1 MGVSGNGYVHET
13 RCSPESF
20 AAALCSVNARPDN
33 GVMTVEDTKL
43 DNVEREFRAMLA
55 KMTGGIAPQDYG
67 MAFWDWW
74 LNLAKSPEKQAELQ
88 TTALK
93 QAMDLW
99 RFNLEAAQGRP
110 MPPTENGDRRFSNA
124 AWQQYPFNV
133 WAQAFQNGMSLLQQA
148 ARNVPGVE
156 PRNAQLVEFAAKQAG
171 ESLSPANSPLTNPEV
186 IQQTVAEGG
195 QNLARG
201 WKHFL
206 DDMERTIS
214 GGEAPGTADFR
225 VGEKVAVTEGQVVF
239 RNELIELI
247 QYAPTTPDV
256 HAEPVL
262 IVPAWI
268 MKYYIL
274 DLSPKNSLV
283 AWLVDQG
290 FTVFMMS
297 WKNPTAADREL
308 GMDDYLRKGVYT
320 ALDAVNAIVPDR
332 DIHAVGYCIGGTLLS
347 IAAAALAE
355 WGDTRIKDIT
365 LFAAQTDFS
374 EPGELSLYISPAQV
388 EMLEALMYKEGVLDS
403 KKMGGAFTMLRAHDL
418 LWQPAVKSYLKG
430 ERDGMIDLM
439 AWNADGT
446 RMPWK
451 MHTEYLVGLYL
462 NNDLA
467 KGQFKVEG
475 EPVSLKDIRVP
486 MFVVGTETD
495 HVAPWKSVYKVSGLT
510 GSPEFTFLLT
520 SGGHNAGIVSGPV
533 HPKRRH
539 RLRTQKPGEA
549 PLPADEWFA
558 KTPAKTG
565 SWWPTW
571 ADWLKAHSSPERV
584 APPEMGNAEKGY
596 APLGDAPGSYVL
608 QR

>member
-1 MGVSGNGYVHET
+1 MAGMDKIDVV
-13 RCSPESF
+13 
-20 AAALCSVNARPDN
+20 D
-33 GVMTVEDTKL
+33 
-43 DNVEREFRAMLA
+43 REFRAMLA
-55 KMTGGIAPQDYG
+55 KMTGGLAPQDYG
-67 MAFWDWW
+67 TAFWDWW
-74 LNLAKSPEKQAELQ
+74 LNLAKSPEKQLELQ
-88 TTALK
+88 QTAMK

-99 RFNLEAAQGRP
+99 RFNAEAAQGKP
-110 MPPTENGDRRFSNA
+110 MAPAENGDRRFANP

-133 WAQAFQNGMSLLQQA
+133 YAQAFQNGMALLEQS
-148 ARNVPGVE
+148 ARGVEGVE
-156 PRNAQLVEFAAKQAG
+156 PRNAALVEFAARQAA
-171 ESLSPANSPLTNPEV
+171 ESLSPTNNPLTNPEV
-186 IQQTVAEGG
+186 LQQTVAERG

-201 WKHFL
+201 YKNFL
-206 DDMERTIS
+206 DDMERTLS
-214 GGEAPGTADFR
+214 GGDVPGTEDFR
-225 VGEKVAVTEGQVVF
+225 VGEKVAVTAGQVIF
-239 RNELIELI
+239 RNDLIELI
-247 QYAPTTPDV
+247 QYSPTTPDV

-308 GMDDYLRKGVYT
+308 GMDDYIRKGLYT
-320 ALDAVNAIVPDR
+320 ALDVVGTVVPDR
-332 DIHAVGYCIGGTLLS
+332 GIHAVGYCIGGTLLS
-347 IAAAALAE
+347 IAAAALSD
-355 WGDTRIKDIT
+355 WGDNRIQDIT
-365 LFAAQTDFS
+365 LLAAQTDFS
-374 EPGELSLYISPAQV
+374 EPGELSLYISPAQI

-403 KKMGGAFTMLRAHDL
+403 KQMGGAFAMLRAHDL

-430 ERDGMIDLM
+430 ERDDMIDLM

-467 KGQFKVEG
+467 QGRFKVEG
-475 EPVSLKDIRVP
+475 EAINLNDVRVP

-495 HVAPWKSVYKVSGLT
+495 HVAPWKSVYKVGALT
-510 GSPEFTFLLT
+510 TSTEFTFLLT

-539 RLRTQKPGEA
+539 RVRTTRADEPKLA
-549 PLPADEWFA
+549 ADEWFETTA
-558 KTPAKTG
+558 PLPG

-571 ADWLKAHSSPERV
+571 AEWLKTHSSKERV
-584 APPEMGNAEKGY
+584 APPEMGAPQAGYTPIAE
-596 APLGDAPGSYVL
+596 APGEYVR
-608 QR
+608 QK

>member
-1 MGVSGNGYVHET
+1 MDKIDV
-13 RCSPESF
+13 
-20 AAALCSVNARPDN
+20 
-33 GVMTVEDTKL
+33 
-43 DNVEREFRAMLA
+43 VEREFRAMLA
-55 KMTGGIAPQDYG
+55 KMTGGLAPQDYG
-67 MAFWDWW
+67 TAFWDWW
-74 LNLAKSPEKQAELQ
+74 LNLARSPGKQLELQ
-88 TTALK
+88 QTAMK

-99 RFNLEAAQGRP
+99 RFNAKAAQGKP
-110 MPPTENGDRRFSNA
+110 MAPTESGDRRFA
-124 AWQQYPFNV
+124 HPAWQQYPFNV
-133 WAQAFQNGMSLLQQA
+133 YAQAFQNNMALLQQS
-148 ARNVPGVE
+148 ARGVEGVE
-156 PRNAQLVEFAAKQAG
+156 PRNAALVEFAARQAA
-171 ESLSPANSPLTNPEV
+171 ETLSPANNPLTNPEV
-186 IQQTVAEGG
+186 LQQTVAERG

-201 WKHFL
+201 YKHFL
-206 DDMERTIS
+206 DDMERTLS
-214 GGEAPGTADFR
+214 GGDAPGTEEFK
-225 VGEKVAVTEGQVVF
+225 VGEKVAVTEGQVIF
-239 RNELIELI
+239 RNDLIELI
-247 QYAPTTPDV
+247 QYSPTTPDV

-308 GMDDYLRKGVYT
+308 GMDDYIRKGIYA
-320 ALDAVNAIVPDR
+320 ALDVVSAVVPHQA
-332 DIHAVGYCIGGTLLS
+332 IHAVGYCIGGTLLS
-347 IAAAALAE
+347 IAAAALSD
-355 WGDTRIKDIT
+355 WGDNRIQDIT

-374 EPGELSLYISPAQV
+374 EPGELSLYISPAQI

-403 KKMGGAFTMLRAHDL
+403 KQMGAAFAMLRAHDL

-430 ERDGMIDLM
+430 ERDDMIDLM

-451 MHTEYLVGLYL
+451 MHTEYLLGLYL
-462 NNDLA
+462 HNDLA
-467 KGQFKVEG
+467 EGRFKVEG
-475 EPVSLKDIRVP
+475 EAVNLNDVRVP

-495 HVAPWKSVYKVSGLT
+495 HVAPWKSVYKVGVLT
-510 GSPEFTFLLT
+510 SSPEFTFLLT

-539 RLRTQKPGEA
+539 RVRTTRAGVPA
-549 PLPADEWFA
+549 LAADEWFDTTA
-558 KTPAKTG
+558 PLPG

-571 ADWLKAHSSPERV
+571 AEWLKQHSTAERV
-584 APPEMGNAEKGY
+584 APPSMGAPEAGY
-596 APLGDAPGSYVL
+596 APIGEAPGEYVK

>member
-1 MGVSGNGYVHET
+1 
-13 RCSPESF
+13 
-20 AAALCSVNARPDN
+20 
-33 GVMTVEDTKL
+33 MTEDSTKL

-55 KMTGGIAPQDYG
+55 KMTGGIAAQDYG
-67 MAFWDWW
+67 AAFWDWW

-88 TTALK
+88 QTAMK

-99 RFNLEAAQGRP
+99 RFNAEAMQGKP
-110 MPPTENGDRRFSNA
+110 MAPTENGDRRFANP

-133 WAQAFQNGMSLLQQA
+133 WAQAFRNGMSLLEQSS
-148 ARNVPGVE
+148 REVPGVE
-156 PRNAQLVEFAAKQAG
+156 PRNAQLVEFAARQAG
-171 ESLSPANSPLTNPEV
+171 ESLSPTNNPLTNPEV
-186 IQQTVAEGG
+186 LQQTVAEGG

-201 WKHFL
+201 YKHYL
-206 DDMERTIS
+206 DDIERTIQ
-214 GGEAPGTADFR
+214 GGEAPGTENFR
-225 VGEKVAVTEGQVVF
+225 VGEKVAVTEGKVIF
-239 RNELIELI
+239 RNELMELI
-247 QYAPTTPDV
+247 QYSPTTPDV

-290 FTVFMMS
+290 FTVFMIS
-297 WKNPTAADREL
+297 WKNPTSADREL

-320 ALDAVNAIVPDR
+320 ALDAVGAVVPDR

-347 IAAAALAE
+347 IAASALAE

-374 EPGELSLYISPAQV
+374 EPGELSLYISPAQI

-403 KKMGGAFTMLRAHDL
+403 KQMGGAFTMLRAHDL

-451 MHTEYLVGLYL
+451 MHTEYLIGLYL
-462 NNDLA
+462 RNDLA
-467 KGQFKVEG
+467 EGRFKVEG
-475 EPVSLKDIRVP
+475 ETISLKDIRVP

-495 HVAPWKSVYKVSGLT
+495 HVAPWKSVFKVSGLT
-510 GSPEFTFLLT
+510 SSPEFTFLLT
-520 SGGHNAGIVSGPV
+520 SGGHNAGIISGPA

-539 RLRTQKPGEA
+539 RVRTQKSGEA

-558 KTPAKTG
+558 QTEAKPG
-565 SWWPTW
+565 SWWPVW
-571 ADWLKAHSSPERV
+571 ADWLKAHSSPDRV
-584 APPEMGNAEKGY
+584 PPPEIGAPEAGY
-596 APLGDAPGSYVL
+596 KPLADAPGEYVR

>member
-1 MGVSGNGYVHET
+1 MDKIDV
-13 RCSPESF
+13 
-20 AAALCSVNARPDN
+20 
-33 GVMTVEDTKL
+33 
-43 DNVEREFRAMLA
+43 VEREFRAMLA
-55 KMTGGIAPQDYG
+55 KMTGGLAPQDYG
-67 MAFWDWW
+67 TAFWDWW
-74 LNLAKSPEKQAELQ
+74 LNLARSPAKQMELQ
-88 TTALK
+88 QTAMK

-99 RFNLEAAQGRP
+99 RFSAEAAQGKP
-110 MPPTENGDRRFSNA
+110 MAPTENGDRRFANP

-133 WAQAFQNGMSLLQQA
+133 YAQAFQNNMALLEQS
-148 ARNVPGVE
+148 ARGVEGVE
-156 PRNAQLVEFAAKQAG
+156 PKNAQLVEFAARQAA
-171 ESLSPANSPLTNPEV
+171 ETLSPANNPMTNPEV
-186 IQQTVAEGG
+186 LQQTIAERG

-201 WKHFL
+201 YKNFL
-206 DDMERTIS
+206 DDMERTLS
-214 GGEAPGTADFR
+214 GGEAPGTEDFR
-225 VGEKVAVTEGQVVF
+225 VGEKVAVTEGQVIF
-239 RNELIELI
+239 RNDLIELI

-290 FTVFMMS
+290 FTVFMIS

-308 GMDDYLRKGVYT
+308 GMDDYIRKGLYA
-320 ALDAVNAIVPDR
+320 ALDAVAAVVPDR
-332 DIHAVGYCIGGTLLS
+332 GIHAVGYCIGGTLLS
-347 IAAAALAE
+347 IAAAALAD
-355 WGDTRIKDIT
+355 WGDNRIQDIT

-374 EPGELSLYISPAQV
+374 EPGELSLYISPAQI

-403 KKMGGAFTMLRAHDL
+403 KQMGGAFAMLRAHDL

-451 MHTEYLVGLYL
+451 MHTEYLLGLYL
-462 NNDLA
+462 QNDLA
-467 KGQFKVEG
+467 QGRFKVEG
-475 EPVSLKDIRVP
+475 EAVKLEDIRVP

-510 GSPEFTFLLT
+510 SSPEFTFLLT
-520 SGGHNAGIVSGPV
+520 SGGHNAGIISGPV

-539 RLRTQKPGEA
+539 RVRTTRAGE
-549 PLPADEWFA
+549 LTLSADEWFDTTA
-558 KTPAKTG
+558 PLPG

-571 ADWLKAHSSPERV
+571 ADWLKTHSTVERV
-584 APPEMGNAEKGY
+584 APPSMGAPQAGYTPIAE
-596 APLGDAPGSYVL
+596 APGEYVR

>member
-1 MGVSGNGYVHET
+1 MTED
-13 RCSPESF
+13 
-20 AAALCSVNARPDN
+20 PD
-33 GVMTVEDTKL
+33 KL
-43 DNVEREFRAMLA
+43 DVVEREFRAMLA
-55 KMTGGIAPQDYG
+55 KMTGGVAPQDYG
-67 MAFWDWW
+67 AAFWDWW
-74 LNLAKSPEKQAELQ
+74 LNLARSPGKQLELQ
-88 TTALK
+88 QTAMK

-99 RFNLEAAQGRP
+99 RFHAEAAQGKP
-110 MPPTENGDRRFSNA
+110 MAPTENGDRRFSSP

-133 WAQAFQNGMSLLQQA
+133 YAQAFQSGMALLEQS
-148 ARNVPGVE
+148 ARSVEGVE
-156 PRNAQLVEFAAKQAG
+156 PRNAQLVEFAARQAA
-171 ESLSPANSPLTNPEV
+171 ESLSPANNPLTNPEV
-186 IQQTVAEGG
+186 LQQTVAERG

-201 WKHFL
+201 YKHFL
-206 DDMERTIS
+206 DDIERTLS
-214 GGEAPGTADFR
+214 GGDAPGAEEFK
-225 VGEKVAVTEGQVVF
+225 VGEKVAVTEGQVIF
-239 RNELIELI
+239 RNDLIELI

-308 GMDDYLRKGVYT
+308 GMDDYIRKGLYA
-320 ALDAVNAIVPDR
+320 ALDVVATVVPDR
-332 DIHAVGYCIGGTLLS
+332 GIHAVGYCIGGTLLS
-347 IAAAALAE
+347 IAAAALAD
-355 WGDTRIKDIT
+355 WGDSRIQDIT

-403 KKMGGAFTMLRAHDL
+403 KQMGGAFAMLRAHDL

-462 NNDLA
+462 QNDLA
-467 KGQFKVEG
+467 EGRFKVEG
-475 EPVSLKDIRVP
+475 ETVNLNDIRVP

-510 GSPEFTFLLT
+510 SSPEFTFLLT

-539 RLRTQKPGEA
+539 RVRTARANEPKLAADAWFEMTA
-549 PLPADEWFA
+549 PLP
-558 KTPAKTG
+558 G
-565 SWWPTW
+565 SWWPAW
-571 ADWLKAHSSPERV
+571 ADWLKQHSTAERV
-584 APPEMGNAEKGY
+584 PPPAMGATEAGY
-596 APLGDAPGSYVL
+596 APIGEAPGEYVK

>member
-1 MGVSGNGYVHET
+1 TEENG
-13 RCSPESF
+13 
-20 AAALCSVNARPDN
+20 
-33 GVMTVEDTKL
+33 KL

-55 KMTGGIAPQDYG
+55 KMTGGVATQDYG
-67 MAFWDWW
+67 TAFWDWW
-74 LNLAKSPEKQAELQ
+74 LNLAMSPDKQAALQ
-88 TTALK
+88 HTALK

-99 RFNLEAAQGRP
+99 RFNAEAAQGKP
-110 MPPTENGDRRFSNA
+110 LAPSQDGDRRFASP

-133 WAQAFQNGMSLLQQA
+133 WAQAFQNGLTLLEQS
-148 ARNVPGVE
+148 ARDVPGLE
-156 PRNAQLVEFAAKQAG
+156 PRSARLVEFAARQAAEG
-171 ESLSPANSPLTNPEV
+171 LSPANNPLTNPEV
-186 IQQTVAEGG
+186 LQQTVAERG

-201 WKHFL
+201 YKNFL
-206 DDMERTIS
+206 DDMERTLR
-214 GGEAPGTADFR
+214 GGEAPGTEDFR
-225 VGEKVAVTEGQVVF
+225 VGEKVAVTEGQVIF

-247 QYAPTTPDV
+247 QYSPATPDV
-256 HAEPVL
+256 HAEPLL

-308 GMDDYLRKGVYT
+308 GMDDYLRKGVYA
-320 ALDAVNAIVPDR
+320 ALDAVATVVPDR
-332 DIHAVGYCIGGTLLS
+332 EVHAVGYCIGGTLLA

-355 WGDTRIKDIT
+355 WGDTRIRDIT

-403 KKMGGAFTMLRAHDL
+403 KQMGGAFTMLRAHDL

-451 MHTEYLVGLYL
+451 MHTEYLIGLYL
-462 NNDLA
+462 QNDLA
-467 KGQFKVEG
+467 EGRFKVEG
-475 EPVSLKDIRVP
+475 ETISLKDIRVP

-495 HVAPWKSVYKVSGLT
+495 HVAPWKSVYKVSGLST
-510 GSPEFTFLLT
+510 SPEFTFLLT

-539 RLRTQKPGEA
+539 RVRTQKSGEA
-549 PLPADEWFA
+549 PLPADEWFEKTEA
-558 KTPAKTG
+558 KQG
-565 SWWPTW
+565 SWWPVW
-571 ADWLKAHSSPERV
+571 ADWLKTHSSPDRV
-584 APPEMGNAEKGY
+584 APPEMGAPREGY
-596 APLGDAPGSYVL
+596 APLAEAPGEYVL

>member
-1 MGVSGNGYVHET
+1 MDKIDV
-13 RCSPESF
+13 
-20 AAALCSVNARPDN
+20 
-33 GVMTVEDTKL
+33 
-43 DNVEREFRAMLA
+43 VEREFRAMLA
-55 KMTGGIAPQDYG
+55 KMTGGLAPQDYG
-67 MAFWDWW
+67 TAFWDWW
-74 LNLAKSPEKQAELQ
+74 LNLAKSPEKQLEIQ
-88 TTALK
+88 RTAIR

-99 RFNLEAAQGRP
+99 RFNAEAAQGKP
-110 MPPTENGDRRFSNA
+110 MAPTENGDRRFANP

-133 WAQAFQNGMSLLQQA
+133 YAQAFQNGMALLEQS
-148 ARNVPGVE
+148 ARGVEGVE
-156 PRNAQLVEFAAKQAG
+156 PRNAALVEFAARQAA
-171 ESLSPANSPLTNPEV
+171 ESLSPANNPLTNPEV
-186 IQQTVAEGG
+186 LQQTVAERG

-201 WKHFL
+201 YQHFL
-206 DDMERTIS
+206 EDMERTLS
-214 GGEAPGTADFR
+214 GGDAPGTEEFK
-225 VGEKVAVTEGQVVF
+225 VGEKVAVTEGQVIF
-239 RNELIELI
+239 RNDLIELI
-247 QYAPTTPDV
+247 QYSPTTPDV

-308 GMDDYLRKGVYT
+308 GMDDYIRKGLYA
-320 ALDAVNAIVPDR
+320 ALDVVGTVAPDR
-332 DIHAVGYCIGGTLLS
+332 GIHAVGYCIGGTLLS
-347 IAAAALAE
+347 IAAAALAD
-355 WGDTRIKDIT
+355 WGDNRIQDIS

-374 EPGELSLYISPAQV
+374 EPGELSLYISPAQI

-403 KKMGGAFTMLRAHDL
+403 KQMGGAFTMLRAHDL

-430 ERDGMIDLM
+430 ERDDMIDLM

-451 MHTEYLVGLYL
+451 MHTEYLLGLYL

-467 KGQFKVEG
+467 QGRFKVEG
-475 EPVSLKDIRVP
+475 ETVNLNDIRVP

-495 HVAPWKSVYKVSGLT
+495 HVAPWKSVYKVEALT
-510 GSPEFTFLLT
+510 SSAEFTFLLT

-539 RLRTQKPGEA
+539 RVRTIRADEPKLA
-549 PLPADEWFA
+549 ADEWFETTA
-558 KTPAKTG
+558 PLPG

-571 ADWLKAHSSPERV
+571 AEWLKAHSSKGRV
-584 APPEMGNAEKGY
+584 APPAMGAPQAGY
-596 APLGDAPGSYVL
+596 APICEAPGEYVR
-608 QR
+608 QK

>member
-1 MGVSGNGYVHET
+1 M
-13 RCSPESF
+13 PQ
-20 AAALCSVNARPDN
+20 DN
-33 GVMTVEDTKL
+33 EKL
-43 DNVEREFRAMLA
+43 DIVDREFRAMLA
-55 KMTGGIAPQDYG
+55 KMTGGLAPQDYG
-67 MAFWDWW
+67 AAFWDWW
-74 LNLAKSPEKQAELQ
+74 LHLAKSPEKQAELQ
-88 TTALK
+88 QTAMK

-99 RFNLEAAQGRP
+99 RFNAEAAQGKP
-110 MPPTENGDRRFSNA
+110 LAPSDGGDRRFASP

-133 WAQAFQNGMSLLQQA
+133 YAQAFQNGLSLLEQS
-148 ARNVPGVE
+148 ARGVEGVE
-156 PRNAQLVEFAAKQAG
+156 PRNAQLVEFAARQAA
-171 ESLSPANSPLTNPEV
+171 ETLSPANNPLTNPEV
-186 IQQTVAEGG
+186 LQQTIAERG

-201 WKHFL
+201 YKHFL
-206 DDMERTIS
+206 DDIERTLS
-214 GGEAPGTADFR
+214 GGDTPGTEDFR
-225 VGEKVAVTEGQVVF
+225 VGEKVAVTEGQVVY

-308 GMDDYLRKGVYT
+308 GMDDYLRKGVYE
-320 ALDAVNAIVPDR
+320 ALDAVATIVPDR
-332 DIHAVGYCIGGTLLS
+332 GIHAVGYCIGGTLLS
-347 IAAAALAE
+347 IAAAALAD
-355 WGDTRIKDIT
+355 WGDSRIQDIT

-374 EPGELSLYISPAQV
+374 EPGELSLYISPAQI

-403 KKMGGAFTMLRAHDL
+403 KQMGGAFSMLRAHDL
-418 LWQPAVKSYLKG
+418 LWQPAVKTYLKG

-451 MHTEYLVGLYL
+451 MHTQYLVGLYL

-467 KGQFKVEG
+467 EGRFKVED
-475 EPVSLKDIRVP
+475 ETVRLSDIRVP
-486 MFVVGTETD
+486 TFVVGTETD
-495 HVAPWKSVYKVSGLT
+495 HVAPWKSVYKLSGLT
-510 GSPEFTFLLT
+510 SSPEFTFLLT
-520 SGGHNAGIVSGPV
+520 SGGHNAGIISGPV

-539 RLRTQKPGEA
+539 RIHTARPGE
-549 PLPADEWFA
+549 LTLTADEWFESIA
-558 KTPAKTG
+558 PLPG
-565 SWWPTW
+565 SWWPAW
-571 ADWLKAHSSPERV
+571 AEWLKSHSSAERV
-584 APPEMGNAEKGY
+584 APPDMGAPHAGY
-596 APLGDAPGSYVL
+596 PPLGDAPGEYVL

>member
-1 MGVSGNGYVHET
+1 MDKIDV
-13 RCSPESF
+13 
-20 AAALCSVNARPDN
+20 
-33 GVMTVEDTKL
+33 
-43 DNVEREFRAMLA
+43 VEREFRAMLA
-55 KMTGGIAPQDYG
+55 KMTGGLAPQDYG
-67 MAFWDWW
+67 TAFWDWW
-74 LNLAKSPEKQAELQ
+74 LNLAKSPEKQLELQ
-88 TTALK
+88 RTAMK

-99 RFNLEAAQGRP
+99 RFNAEALQGKP
-110 MPPTENGDRRFSNA
+110 LAPQENGDRRFSSP

-133 WAQAFQNGMSLLQQA
+133 YAQAFQHGMALLKQS
-148 ARNVPGVE
+148 ARGVEGVE
-156 PRNAQLVEFAAKQAG
+156 PRNAALVEFAARQAA
-171 ESLSPANSPLTNPEV
+171 ESLSPANNPLTNPEV
-186 IQQTVAEGG
+186 LQQTVAERG

-201 WKHFL
+201 YKNFL
-206 DDMERTIS
+206 DDMERTLS
-214 GGEAPGTADFR
+214 GGDVPGTEEFR
-225 VGEKVAVTEGQVVF
+225 VGEKVAVTEGQVIF

-247 QYAPTTPDV
+247 QYSPTTPDV

-308 GMDDYLRKGVYT
+308 GMDDYIRKGLYA
-320 ALDAVNAIVPDR
+320 ALDAVATVVPDR
-332 DIHAVGYCIGGTLLS
+332 GIHAVGYCIGGTILS
-347 IAAAALAE
+347 IAAAALAD
-355 WGDTRIKDIT
+355 WGDTRIQDIT

-374 EPGELSLYISPAQV
+374 EPGELSLYISPAQI

-403 KKMGGAFTMLRAHDL
+403 KQMGGAFAMLRAHDL

-430 ERDGMIDLM
+430 ERDDMIDLM

-451 MHTEYLVGLYL
+451 MHTEYLLGLYL

-467 KGQFKVEG
+467 QGRFKVEG
-475 EPVSLKDIRVP
+475 ETVNLADIKVP

-495 HVAPWKSVYKVSGLT
+495 HVAPWKSVYKVGGLT
-510 GSPEFTFLLT
+510 SSPEFTFLLT

-539 RLRTQKPGEA
+539 RVRTTRADEPKLA
-549 PLPADEWFA
+549 ADEWFETTA
-558 KTPAKTG
+558 PLPG

-571 ADWLKAHSSPERV
+571 AEWLKQHSSKERV
-584 APPEMGNAEKGY
+584 APPAMGAPDAGY
-596 APLGDAPGSYVL
+596 APIGEAPGEYVR
-608 QR
+608 QK